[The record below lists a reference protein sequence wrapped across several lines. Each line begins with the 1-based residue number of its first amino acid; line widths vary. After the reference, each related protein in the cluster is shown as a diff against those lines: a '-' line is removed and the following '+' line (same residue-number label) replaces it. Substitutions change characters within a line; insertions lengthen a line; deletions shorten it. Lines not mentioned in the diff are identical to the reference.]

1 MSRLYNLGV
10 IGKADI
16 ALRKMVPAIQSLPD
30 LFSLKALARR
40 KLSNGDKTH
49 QFHIIEG
56 YEQIINSADIDAV
69 YIPLPLSEHFKW
81 AKAALN
87 NGKHVLVEKSMA
99 LTYGETVELNNIA
112 RKHKL
117 VLLENFA
124 FRFHSQFAFIEKKIN
139 EGSIGAIRFMRSSF
153 CIPPFT
159 HNNKIQLDKQLGGG
173 ALMDTGCYSVK
184 IIQELMGENLEVCAS
199 KLNIDSNKRIDMHG
213 GAFLRQINGEKHAH
227 VAFGFD
233 NHYQCNL
240 EIVGSKGKIYTERIF
255 TSPKDYK
262 PVISIESGRLKEQ
275 IELDS
280 DDQFRNILKHFHYLI
295 SHPQEALV
303 EYSSNISQ
311 AKLLDSI
318 KSAGK

>member
-1 MSRLYNLGV
+1 MSRLFNLGI

-30 LFSLKALARR
+30 LFNLKAVARR
-40 KLSNGDKTH
+40 KLSSEDQTH
-49 QFHIIEG
+49 PFNIIEG
-56 YEQIINSADIDAV
+56 YEQIINNAAITAV

-87 NGKHVLVEKSMA
+87 HGKHVLVEKSMA
-99 LTYGETVELNNIA
+99 LTYGEAVELNDIA
-112 RKHKL
+112 RENKL
-117 VLLENFA
+117 VLLENFS
-124 FRFHSQFAFIEKKIN
+124 FRFHSQFTFIKKKLN
-139 EGSIGAIRFMRSSF
+139 EGSIGEIRFVRSSF
-153 CIPPFT
+153 CIPPFSDS
-159 HNNKIQLDKQLGGG
+159 NKIQLDKWLGGG
-173 ALMDTGCYSVK
+173 ALMDTGCYPVK
-184 IIQELMGENLEVCAS
+184 AIQQILGENLEVCGANQYFSS
-199 KLNIDSNKRIDMHG
+199 KKEIDMYG
-213 GAFLRQINGEKHAH
+213 GAFLRQQNGEVHAH
-227 VAFGFD
+227 IAFGFD

-262 PVISIESGRLKEQ
+262 PVISIESGQLKEQ